1 MMNMNE
7 AREIKLRQM
16 RAKRHRVVRLQK
28 TILSVSLAAMVCF
41 AGGMHLL
48 LNQNSASFIAKHT
61 NNNNSKSATSSFQIL
76 GNAHTELQKAASVAL
91 ENSGMKTIAHRG
103 FSSAAPE
110 NSLAAFELAAQSGTW
125 GIETDVWR
133 TSDGEFV
140 CMHDGSMDRMT
151 NIGGSIAGLT
161 STQISGAVIDHGSGI
176 ANYPNEKVPTLR
188 EYLELCSQYGI
199 NAVLDIKFAD
209 ASFLEDMISIV
220 RECNMEGAS
229 IALTNLDLMKRI
241 RELSSTMQ
249 VQYLVNEAT
258 KEAIDA
264 AASIERSGIAASS
277 ITPELID
284 YAQEKGLMINVWT
297 YNSPEDKARWKE
309 LNVDYL
315 TTDTVA

>member
-1 MMNMNE
+1 MNMNE

-16 RAKRHRVVRLQK
+16 RAKRRRVVRLQK
-28 TILSVSLAAMVCF
+28 MILSASLAVMVCF

-48 LNQNSASFIAKHT
+48 LNKSTGSFIARQAADKNPKT
-61 NNNNSKSATSSFQIL
+61 ASSSIQIL
-76 GNAHTELQKAASVAL
+76 GNAHTELEKAASVAL
-91 ENSGMKTIAHRG
+91 ANSGMKTIAHRG

-110 NSLAAFELAAQSGTW
+110 NSLAAFELAAKSGTW

-133 TSDGEFV
+133 TSDGEYV

-151 NIGGSIAGLT
+151 NMGGNISGLT
-161 STQISGAVIDHGSGI
+161 LNQISGAVIDHGSGI
-176 ANYPNEKVPTLR
+176 DTYPNQKVPTLR

-199 NAVLDIKFAD
+199 NAVLDIKFSD
-209 ASFLEDMISIV
+209 ISYLDGMIEIV
-220 RECNMEGAS
+220 RECSMEGAS
-229 IALTNLDLMKRI
+229 IALTNLDFMKRI

-249 VQYLVNEAT
+249 VQYLVDNAT
-258 KEAIDA
+258 AEAIDA
-264 AASIERSGIAASS
+264 AAAIERSGIAASS